1 MYLQTGAGVGKP
13 CDDVVRDILEQYVA
27 HPPGARGAA
36 WPDNPFDLGGLRETS
51 GLEARW
57 SEIAWEAQHTPEIAG
72 VFVPMSCE
80 THGVPPVD
88 WAPQKER
95 LEDPK
100 FTTEQEILLADH
112 GLQYVN
118 LSRSERIA
126 FINKWI
132 ASGGA
137 FFRFAKRKETI
148 QRSLRLRGNA
158 QKIKAASAAALIAV
172 NAAKHVQSAGAGTSA
187 TAVVLVHGADEPATA
202 PGGGRLEALAEA
214 MAKAV
219 DDIALCA
226 TENAS
231 DDLFA
236 HYFAVLLRRASQGR
250 RAGDERGNGAR
261 QAARSSEKRETVQVN
276 ALATCQRRGGRQ

>member
-1 MYLQTGAGVGKP
+1 V
-13 CDDVVRDILEQYVA
+13 
-27 HPPGARGAA
+27 
-36 WPDNPFDLGGLRETS
+36 LRETS

-57 SEIAWEAQHTPEIAG
+57 SETAWVAQHTPEIAG
-72 VFVPMSCE
+72 VFVPMSCG

-88 WAPQKER
+88 WAPEKEPLEHPNFTSEQER
-95 LEDPK
+95 LLGE
-100 FTTEQEILLADH
+100 H
-112 GLQYVN
+112 GLEYVN
-118 LSRSERIA
+118 LSRSGRIA

-137 FFRFAKRKETI
+137 FFRFAERKETI

-172 NAAKHVQSAGAGTSA
+172 NNAKDGQSAGAGEPA
-187 TAVVLVHGADEPATA
+187 TAVVLHVLLVHGADEA
-202 PGGGRLEALAEA
+202 PPGRLEAEA
-214 MAKAV
+214 VAKAV

-236 HYFAVLLRRASQGR
+236 HYFAVLLRRASQG
-250 RAGDERGNGAR
+250 AEGW
-261 QAARSSEKRETVQVN
+261 
-276 ALATCQRRGGRQ
+276 